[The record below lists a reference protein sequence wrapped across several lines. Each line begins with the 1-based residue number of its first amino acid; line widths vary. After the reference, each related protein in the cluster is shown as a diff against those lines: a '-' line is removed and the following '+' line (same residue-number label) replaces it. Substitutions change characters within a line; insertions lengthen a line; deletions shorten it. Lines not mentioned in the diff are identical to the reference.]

1 MIYIIDSA
9 TVLNDESFYF
19 DGKKKYVTTYRVSL
33 EFRDFRS
40 KSLVDNAINGGYL
53 VVMDPSEK
61 MVERISGLLESIGAR
76 LSDADISLVALAAQL
91 KEKND
96 KIKVFTDDYGI
107 QNILL
112 KLKIPFQSV
121 IRGEVKK
128 FKKFRYGKEHK

>member
-91 KEKND
+91 KEKT
-96 KIKVFTDDYGI
+96 IK
-107 QNILL
+107 
-112 KLKIPFQSV
+112 
-121 IRGEVKK
+121 
-128 FKKFRYGKEHK
+128 